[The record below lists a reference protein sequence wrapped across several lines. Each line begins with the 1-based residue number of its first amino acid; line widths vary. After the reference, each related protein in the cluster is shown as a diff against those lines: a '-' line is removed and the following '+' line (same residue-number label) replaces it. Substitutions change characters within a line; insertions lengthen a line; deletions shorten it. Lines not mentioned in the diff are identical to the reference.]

1 MKNEKNEN
9 SRKPHFGSILSPF
22 LIIVEDFFWKIFCHF
37 LFLDFYD
44 YAKFQQKTSEKN
56 PSNFGYRCKGA
67 NKKDLPCK
75 GTKKRQHSQRCS

>member
-1 MKNEKNEN
+1 MKKMKTQEN
-9 SRKPHFGSILSPF
+9 LILGPF
-22 LIIVEDFFWKIFCHF
+22 YLLFWSLLKIFSGKSSAIF

-44 YAKFQQKTSEKN
+44 YAKFLQKTSEKN

>member
-1 MKNEKNEN
+1 MKTQEN
-9 SRKPHFGSILSPF
+9 LILGPF
-22 LIIVEDFFWKIFCHF
+22 YLLFWSLLKIFSGKSSAIF

>member
-1 MKNEKNEN
+1 MKKMKTQEN
-9 SRKPHFGSILSPF
+9 LILGPF
-22 LIIVEDFFWKIFCHF
+22 YLLFWSLLKIFSGKSSAIF

-67 NKKDLPCK
+67 NKNDLPCK